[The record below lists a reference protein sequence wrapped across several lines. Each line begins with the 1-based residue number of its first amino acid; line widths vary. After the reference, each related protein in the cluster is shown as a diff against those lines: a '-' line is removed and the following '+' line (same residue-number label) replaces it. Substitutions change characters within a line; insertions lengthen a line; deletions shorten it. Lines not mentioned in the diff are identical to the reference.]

1 MKPIKVL
8 PLGVSGAG
16 KSVYLASLY
25 DKLAMG
31 SAEACFR
38 LQAPA
43 PLSMRLSA
51 IFAAIKDP
59 SRPWP
64 PGTRGGE
71 FIDVNFDCMVDAR
84 DASFCITKLLYLEF
98 PGGLLTGEIENPEYI
113 KRLEETDAFLVLLD
127 GAKVFRALMKDD
139 DARSDLENDLGVLLN
154 PIQDRLRKPLHFVL
168 TKWDVVQTRFTL
180 AEVSQLLFGFPKFR
194 RLVDNQAALG
204 RGTRLIPVSAVGAGF
219 CELDGAGEMKK
230 RPGAHAAPYN
240 VDVPISCLM
249 FDLIDS
255 LNKNLGEQ
263 HSKTFWRRLWYR
275 IVGSSALL
283 ASVSNAAIEWLPLP
297 SGWGVIKTFLSL
309 GTEGLMEFAS
319 SERTALEMKY
329 GRAILDAK
337 NAQQAFGDLAKYHA
351 LEVHWLQRQFPESV
365 LRAG

>member
-38 LQAPA
+38 LQASPT
-43 PLSMRLSA
+43 LSMRLSA

-71 FIDVNFDCMVDAR
+71 FVDVDFDCVVDAK
-84 DASFCITKLLYLEF
+84 DASFCLTKLLYLEF
-98 PGGLLTGEIENPEYI
+98 PGGILTGDIDNPEYF
-113 KRLEETDAFLVLLD
+113 KRLEQTDAFLVLLD

-139 DARSDLENDLGVLLN
+139 RAHSDLENDLGVLLN

-180 AEVSQLLFGFPKFR
+180 AEVSQLLFSFPKFR
-194 RLVDNQAALG
+194 RVVDNRASLG

-219 CELDGAGEMKK
+219 CELDEAGEMKK

-249 FDLIDS
+249 FDLLDS
-255 LNKNLGEQ
+255 LKQNLGEQ
-263 HSKTFWRRLWYR
+263 QNKTFWRRLWYR

-283 ASVSNAAIEWLPLP
+283 ASVSNAAIQWLPLP
-297 SGWGVIKTFLSL
+297 SGWSVIKTFLAL
-309 GTEGLMEFAS
+309 GTEGLQEFVE
-319 SERTALEMKY
+319 SERAALEQKY
-329 GRAILDAK
+329 GRSILDAK
-337 NAQQAFGDLAKYHA
+337 SAQQAFGDLAKYHA
-351 LEVHWLQRQFPESV
+351 LEVHWLQRQYPESV
-365 LRAG
+365 LRAA